1 MNHTAQNNYLE
12 RAFSRSCLESSP
24 RPIAPY
30 HEPFSQA
37 MHSSNRKQ
45 SHLRQLKQKLPHAIS
60 KDGRSQAARKFFA
73 PSAYGRRV
81 S

>member
-1 MNHTAQNNYLE
+1 MQ
-12 RAFSRSCLESSP
+12 
-24 RPIAPY
+24 
-30 HEPFSQA
+30 
-37 MHSSNRKQ
+37 SSNRKQ

-60 KDGRSQAARKFFA
+60 KDGRSQAARKFFT